1 MRSGLIEHEVVDIFT
16 AEAGAGLSVAPDPD
30 EVMATRWVDLYDLA
44 AEVLRTPEKFTPWL
58 RIYMT
63 EHMGRIFG
71 PRP

>member
-1 MRSGLIEHEVVDIFT
+1 MQ
-16 AEAGAGLSVAPDPD
+16 
-30 EVMATRWVDLYDLA
+30 
-44 AEVLRTPEKFTPWL
+44 VLRTPDKFTPWL